1 MRPTQFPERIQRED
15 GKVGLLQMR
24 SDQIR
29 KGLER
34 APHRSLLY
42 ADGMTDEELKSDKP
56 LIAIISSQA
65 DIIPGHNHLQRL
77 VNDVKAGIYM
87 AGGIPM
93 QFGTIGVCDGI
104 AMNHEGMKYSLTS
117 REVIADSVECAVQGH
132 AFDGVVLIPSCDK
145 IVPGMI
151 MGALRVNLPTVL
163 VSGGPMLAG
172 RDRDRKTETDLN
184 TLFDDKV
191 YLSHHDNGKPYLEN
205 NPVNI
210 SITHTEK
217 YVAVILHEEENVGID
232 IESLDRDFSA
242 VEKKAL
248 SEDEIDDLEDE
259 KRNEQL
265 AIYWCAKEAVFKLLS
280 RYNVDFAEQIEIERF
295 RPRGEGELEAT
306 FTSKKDDEEE
316 FDLEYITFDR
326 HVLVWVVG
334 E

>member
-1 MRPTQFPERIQRED
+1 M
-15 GKVGLLQMR
+15 GLYLKKEL
-24 SDQIR
+24 DNEAVIGVWQIT
-29 KGLER
+29 E
-34 APHRSLLY
+34 
-42 ADGMTDEELKSDKP
+42 TEEELKELSSTPSDEMEE
-56 LIAIISSQA
+56 ISFIRSES
-65 DIIPGHNHLQRL
+65 LRKQRL
-77 VNDVKAGIYM
+77 
-87 AGGIPM
+87 
-93 QFGTIGVCDGI
+93 
-104 AMNHEGMKYSLTS
+104 
-117 REVIADSVECAVQGH
+117 AVR
-132 AFDGVVLIPSCDK
+132 
-145 IVPGMI
+145 
-151 MGALRVNLPTVL
+151 AL
-163 VSGGPMLAG
+163 
-172 RDRDRKTETDLN
+172 LN
-184 TLFDDKV
+184 TLFDEKV

-232 IESLDRDFSA
+232 IESLDRDFSV

-306 FTSKKDDEEE
+306 FTSKNDEEE

>member
-1 MRPTQFPERIQRED
+1 M
-15 GKVGLLQMR
+15 GLYLKKEL
-24 SDQIR
+24 DNEAVIGVWQIT
-29 KGLER
+29 E
-34 APHRSLLY
+34 
-42 ADGMTDEELKSDKP
+42 TEEELKELSSTPSDEMEE
-56 LIAIISSQA
+56 ISFIRSES
-65 DIIPGHNHLQRL
+65 LRKQRL
-77 VNDVKAGIYM
+77 
-87 AGGIPM
+87 
-93 QFGTIGVCDGI
+93 
-104 AMNHEGMKYSLTS
+104 
-117 REVIADSVECAVQGH
+117 AVR
-132 AFDGVVLIPSCDK
+132 
-145 IVPGMI
+145 
-151 MGALRVNLPTVL
+151 AL
-163 VSGGPMLAG
+163 
-172 RDRDRKTETDLN
+172 LN
-184 TLFDDKV
+184 TLFDEKV

-232 IESLDRDFSA
+232 LESLDRDFSA

-248 SEDEIDDLEDE
+248 SEDEIDDLDDDN
-259 KRNEQL
+259 RNEQL